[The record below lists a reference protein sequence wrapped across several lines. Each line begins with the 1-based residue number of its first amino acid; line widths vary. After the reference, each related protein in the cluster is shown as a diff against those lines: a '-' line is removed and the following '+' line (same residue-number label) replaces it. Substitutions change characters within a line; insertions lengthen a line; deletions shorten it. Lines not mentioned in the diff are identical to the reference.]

1 MCLGETRQVAPVRP
15 CSLDGS
21 DQTRLLL
28 FDLHDRAAQRSSH
41 IIKMSVDRPGSRI
54 TNTTTQVRPGLINQ
68 QSMDRT
74 NVRSEEDDETPEP
87 ELTRSRSTKRIAALT
102 LAVPIKTEF
111 QAPRDARQLTRY
123 SLSCVRAT
131 RLLGSYSNVCRM
143 IFRGES
149 IFSHQLK
156 ILTDGY
162 CSCFGTEIRS

>member
-74 NVRSEEDDETPEP
+74 NVRSEEDETPE
-87 ELTRSRSTKRIAALT
+87 LTGSRSAKRIAALT
-102 LAVPIKTEF
+102 LAVPKTEF
-111 QAPRDARQLTRY
+111 QALRDARPSAH
-123 SLSCVRAT
+123 SLSCVRTT
-131 RLLGSYSNVCRM
+131 RVLGSYSNVCM
-143 IFRGES
+143 QDD
-149 IFSHQLK
+149 FS
-156 ILTDGY
+156 
-162 CSCFGTEIRS
+162 R